1 MTEQQHDT
9 GFDAML
15 AGGVKAVQ
23 EHRPE
28 LALRLLGEAVAARP
42 ESAVAHCQLGIAWQM
57 AGRHAEA
64 EAAFT
69 ASLGLAPGMVEAL
82 YGLAVTLNALGR
94 REEALARFDALLA
107 IAPDLPEAQY
117 GRGTVLQALQ
127 RPEEAAAAYAAAQE
141 LDPDFA
147 EAAAAEAGVRLLLGR
162 VEAAVA
168 ACERAIGLQPDF
180 IAPRCTL
187 ALAFAATRRFREAI
201 AQWHEVLALDPHHLQ
216 ARHQLAG
223 TLAHVGRAAEA
234 VAEFDRALPLAG
246 ADISTRAEIEAE
258 RASALLEL
266 GRLAE
271 AEQGFDRAIA
281 LLPERTGFYLA
292 LANARTVR
300 PDDGFVPRLE
310 AKAAARQTL
319 PLNEQIVLCF
329 AMYKVCTDLGDPAR
343 GFRFLTEGAALRR
356 GQLPYDE
363 PRVLA
368 TLAEPARVFTPAVL
382 AKHAGQGD
390 PSPRPVLIVGM
401 PRSGS
406 TLIEQVLASHPRVV
420 GGGERGDFA
429 AALRSVIRREGAL
442 DDADGFVER
451 LDERVL
457 KRLGAFYL
465 ERLESAAAGTKA
477 NPARI
482 TDKLLDNFRYLGII
496 HLALPNARIIHARR
510 DPVDSCLS
518 SYSKLFQAPLAHTY
532 DLGTLGRYWR
542 AYDALMAH
550 WRAVLPPGVM
560 LEVRYES
567 AVDDFE
573 AQARRIVAHCGL
585 DWDDACL
592 SFYETRRPVR
602 TASVVQ
608 VRKPIYR
615 SSVGRWRPD
624 VETLRPLL
632 QGLGLAEAGG

>member
-1 MTEQQHDT
+1 MTEQPHDP
-9 GFDAML
+9 GVDALL
-15 AGGVKAVQ
+15 ADGLEAVQ
-23 EHRPE
+23 ENRAD
-28 LALRLLGEAVAARP
+28 LALALLGEAVARRP
-42 ESAVAHCQLGIAWQM
+42 DSAVAQCRLGIACQM

-69 ASLGLAPGMVEAL
+69 AALARAPDMVEGL
-82 YGLAVTLNALGR
+82 YGLAQTLHALGR
-94 REEALARFDALLA
+94 QDEALARFDALLA
-107 IAPDLPEAQY
+107 VAPDLPEAQY
-117 GRGTVLQALQ
+117 GRGTVLQALK
-127 RPEEAAAAYAAAQE
+127 RLEEAAACYAAAQAQ
-141 LDPDFA
+141 DPEFA
-147 EAAAAEAGVRLLLGR
+147 EAAAAEAGVRLKLGQ
-162 VEAAVA
+162 VDAALQ

-180 IAPRCTL
+180 VAPRCTL
-187 ALAFAATRRFREAI
+187 ALALGAMHRFRESI
-201 AQWHEVLALDPHHLQ
+201 AQWREVLALDPDHLQ
-216 ARHQLAG
+216 ARHQLG
-223 TLAHVGRAAEA
+223 STLSHVGRAAEA
-234 VAEFDRALPLAG
+234 LAELDRALPLAA
-246 ADISTRAEIEAE
+246 ADTRARAEIEVE

-266 GRLAE
+266 GRLQE
-271 AEQGFDRAIA
+271 AEQGYERAIA
-281 LLPERTGFYLA
+281 LEPERTGFYLA

-300 PDDGFVPRLE
+300 PDDGFVARLE
-310 AKAAARQTL
+310 AKAAVRETL
-319 PLNEQIVLCF
+319 PLPEQIVLCF
-329 AMYKVCTDLGDPAR
+329 AMYKACTDLGDPAR

-356 GQLPYDE
+356 GQLPYNE
-363 PRVLA
+363 PQVLA
-368 TLAEPARVFTPAVL
+368 SLAEPARVFTPAVL

-390 PSPRPVLIVGM
+390 PSSLPVFIVGM

-406 TLIEQVLASHPRVV
+406 TLIEQILASHPRVV

-429 AALRSVIRREGAL
+429 AALRSVVRREGAL
-442 DDADGFVER
+442 ADPAGFVER

-457 KRLGAFYL
+457 QRLGAAYL
-465 ERLESAAAGTKA
+465 DRLDSAAAGTKA
-477 NPARI
+477 DPLRI

-560 LEVRYES
+560 LEVQYE
-567 AVDDFE
+567 AVVDDLE
-573 AQARRIVAHCGL
+573 AEARRIVAHCGL

-592 SFYETRRPVR
+592 SFHETKRPVR

-608 VRKPIYR
+608 VRRPIYR

-624 VETLRPLL
+624 PETLRPLL
-632 QGLGLAEAGG
+632 EGLGLAEPAA